1 MITGKAILNMGENA
15 VRIGPVVHRRTGEL
29 YCCFL
34 RVFMMIDGI
43 VVAVL
48 KTLFMPRQ

>member
-1 MITGKAILNMGENA
+1 MITGKTILNMGENA

-48 KTLFMPRQ
+48 KILFMPRQ